1 LEVSQY
7 TFSDAGASACTAI
20 AASVA
25 QFILPK
31 LKSEQFQDVLNP
43 ENLTECI
50 YLGVGKFSELNSG
63 ALNHVAVDEL
73 GNAFFDQIHSE
84 GEVFQG
90 LITVPGAF
98 QSLFEEAE
106 NRCHENQY
114 IGVIVTKPP
123 ETICLIIPSRRTTS
137 STSTSEQKYFLF
149 DSHSRPE
156 QGINGSYL
164 VVSTSRESIIS
175 RLETLFPTLD
185 GMDSEDTFS
194 YMYNMFEGNFFV
206 AN

>member
-31 LKSEQFQDVLNP
+31 LKSGLFQDVFNP

-73 GNAFFDQIHSE
+73 GNAFFDQIHTE

-106 NRCHENQY
+106 NRCPKGQY

-123 ETICLIIPSRRTTS
+123 ETVCLIIPSRRS
-137 STSTSEQKYFLF
+137 SSSSEQKYFLF

-164 VVSTSRESIIS
+164 VVSNSRESIIS
-175 RLETLFPTLD
+175 RLERLFPTLD
-185 GMDSEDTFS
+185 GMDSDDTFS
-194 YMYNMFEGNFFV
+194 YMYNMFEGNFFI